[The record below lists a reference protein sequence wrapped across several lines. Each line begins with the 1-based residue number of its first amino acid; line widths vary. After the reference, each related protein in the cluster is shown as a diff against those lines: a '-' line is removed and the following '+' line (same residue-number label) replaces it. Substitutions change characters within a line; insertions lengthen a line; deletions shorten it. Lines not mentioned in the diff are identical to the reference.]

1 MIYKVHQVFIDT
13 FERLY
18 QGRRLVLRRDL
29 GTIGRSHPGSF
40 GQKLLGSHGDSAEL
54 VTSYELLLFFFLFF
68 ESEQIWQIN
77 VQEIINQNLIKINQN
92 QSAVIS

>member
-13 FERLY
+13 FQRLY

-40 GQKLLGSHGDSAEL
+40 GQKLFGSHGDSAEI
-54 VTSYELLLFFFLFF
+54 VMSYELQQFFFFF

-77 VQEIINQNLIKINQN
+77 IQ
-92 QSAVIS
+92 